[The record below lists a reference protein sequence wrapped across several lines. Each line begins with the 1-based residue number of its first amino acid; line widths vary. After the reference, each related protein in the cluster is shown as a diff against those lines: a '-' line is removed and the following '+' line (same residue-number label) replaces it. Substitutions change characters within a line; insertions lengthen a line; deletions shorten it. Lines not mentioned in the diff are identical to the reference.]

1 MARRRKA
8 TRRRSRRGGSGTS
21 IGATALGA
29 VTGGVAAAV
38 EYAVGSNETMA
49 KAPWLVP
56 AALIVGGHIIK
67 RRPRLVNIGAAMVG
81 AGGYALGQQYIPEL
95 AESLKG
101 EDKKTKVSK
110 IDTES
115 NEATGL
121 YGYDTGMLITP
132 DDYQSGMAG
141 YLSSAN
147 DPTSAH
153 YVGGDEEEEE
163 ADVSSAMAL

>member
-1 MARRRKA
+1 M
-8 TRRRSRRGGSGTS
+8 
-21 IGATALGA
+21 
-29 VTGGVAAAV
+29 TGGVAAAV

-67 RRPRLVNIGAAMVG
+67 RRPRLGNIGAAMVG

-101 EDKKTKVSK
+101 EDKKKVSK
-110 IDTES
+110 IDTTE
-115 NEATGL
+115 EATGL
-121 YGYDTGMLITP
+121 YGGYETGMLITP
-132 DDYQSGMAG
+132 DEYQSGMAG

-153 YVGGDEEEEE
+153 YVGGVGGEDDEEEE